1 LLRRR
6 LCTHARDCYPVCLQV
21 RFWSFTAN
29 LFQNNSNIIAYELI
43 NEPWAGDV
51 YAVCVVA
58 VARTRPHPLPLLLC
72 EASPVRARR
81 LHCTGVDMNLP
92 MPPQDPLR
100 FLPAVAGKENLM
112 PLCVRARSV
121 GRS

>member
-1 LLRRR
+1 MCAVLRRC
-6 LCTHARDCYPVCLQV
+6 LCTHALDCYLVRLQV

-29 LFQNNSNIIAYELI
+29 MFQNNSNIIAYELI

-58 VARTRPHPLPLLLC
+58 VTRTRPHPLPLLLC
-72 EASPVRARR
+72 RR

-92 MPPQDPLR
+92 MPHRTPFGSSPRL
-100 FLPAVAGKENLM
+100 L
-112 PLCVRARSV
+112 AR
-121 GRS
+121 RT

>member
-1 LLRRR
+1 MLLRRC

-21 RFWSFTAN
+21 RFWSFSAN

-92 MPPQDPLR
+92 MSHRTPFGSSPRL
-100 FLPAVAGKENLM
+100 L
-112 PLCVRARSV
+112 AR
-121 GRS
+121 RT